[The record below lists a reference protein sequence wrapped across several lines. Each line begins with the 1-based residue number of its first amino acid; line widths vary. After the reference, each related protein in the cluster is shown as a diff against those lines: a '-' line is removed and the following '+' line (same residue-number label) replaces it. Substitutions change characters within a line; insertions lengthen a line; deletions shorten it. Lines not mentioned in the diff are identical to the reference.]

1 MPWNKDLRGEGIIL
15 SEYILEIKNLH
26 KEFNSKKISVKA
38 VTDISFN
45 VVKGETIGIVG
56 ESGCGKTTLGRCIVR
71 GIPATSGQ
79 VLYTAEDGVT
89 YDFLNIDKKKL
100 KKLRKEIQMI
110 FQDPYS
116 SLDPRMTVLDIIEE
130 PLKANFPDMSK
141 KEMELRAMEMAEKVG
156 LNTSYLKR
164 YPHAFSGGQR
174 QRIGIARALVLNPRI
189 IVCDEPVSALDVSIQ
204 AQVINL
210 LKDLQ
215 HEMGLTY
222 IFISHDLSVVEHI
235 SDKVGVMYLGKMV
248 EFAKTEAL
256 FSNPL
261 HPYTEA
267 LLSSVPVADPTVKMH
282 RIALKGE
289 IPNPANPPSGCYFH
303 ERCSYCVDKCMQV
316 APEYHEIKKSRQ
328 VACHRADE
336 LKLKGFSYDE
346 TKAN

>member
-1 MPWNKDLRGEGIIL
+1 MSD
-15 SEYILEIKNLH
+15 YILQIKNLY
-26 KEFNSKKISVKA
+26 KVYTSKNITVKA

-45 VVKGETIGIVG
+45 IKKGETIGIVG

-71 GIPATSGQ
+71 GIQATSGQ
-79 VLYTAEDGVT
+79 VLYTAEDGAT

-100 KKLRKEIQMI
+100 KELRKDIQMI

-116 SLDPRMTVLDIIEE
+116 SLDPRMTVLNIITE
-130 PLKANFPDMSK
+130 PLKANFPKMK
-141 KEMELRAMEMAEKVG
+141 KSEMELRAAEIAEKVG
-156 LNTSYLKR
+156 LNSSYLKR

-174 QRIGIARALVLNPRI
+174 QRIGIARALVINPRV

-215 HEMGLTY
+215 RELGLTY

-248 EFAKTEAL
+248 EFAETEAL
-256 FSNPL
+256 FSKPL

-267 LLSSVPVADPTVKMH
+267 LLSSVPVADPTVKMN
-282 RIALKGE
+282 RIPLKGE

-303 ERCSYCVDKCMQV
+303 ERCSYCIDRCTKES
-316 APEYHEIKKSRQ
+316 PEYREIEKDRF
-328 VACHRADE
+328 VACHRAEE
-336 LKLKGFSYDE
+336 LKLRGFSYDDE
-346 TKAN
+346 KAI